1 MSTPH
6 LLCLQTGRS
15 SSWQPLVARCQN
27 WSLLI
32 TSTSQCKH
40 NGGGS
45 GRQIQ
50 CYALGIDSLWI
61 YLLNLFFF
69 FYFLTHWNSTSMV
82 LEHPI
87 WIATATERVTAEENL
102 FSWLQMFTLFH
113 NIVYL
118 GLYTTPDLHPI
129 YIPHWF
135 LFPFRYRVVG
145 CCRASWRSVNY
156 RRHFHMLRAD
166 AIIKKYMKFVISV
179 FNVVRVYRCSYPL
192 HAQTNLMSLWG
203 DGACC
208 TWAQVSRHRG
218 DYFNNVTMQQMC
230 SLYLQISMFFSLLVY
245 TVDYMY

>member
-6 LLCLQTGRS
+6 LLCLQTGGVQEQFMAAS
-15 SSWQPLVARCQN
+15 SGQVSKLEPADNFYLTMQTQWRRLWQADTMLCLRN
-27 WSLLI
+27 WFIMDLFA
-32 TSTSQCKH
+32 KP
-40 NGGGS
+40 
-45 GRQIQ
+45 
-50 CYALGIDSLWI
+50 
-61 YLLNLFFF
+61 FFF

-118 GLYTTPDLHPI
+118 GLYTTPDLHRI

-179 FNVVRVYRCSYPL
+179 
-192 HAQTNLMSLWG
+192 LM
-203 DGACC
+203 
-208 TWAQVSRHRG
+208 
-218 DYFNNVTMQQMC
+218 
-230 SLYLQISMFFSLLVY
+230 
-245 TVDYMY
+245 